1 MKIFITG
8 GSGMVGRNI
17 LEHPKTEEHEIIA
30 PARKDLDLLDRP
42 SILNSLVNFKPDFV
56 IHCAGRV
63 GGIQANMA
71 NPVAFLRDNTD
82 IGLNVIEA
90 SLKAGVTNFINLGS
104 SCMYPRKAENPL
116 REDEILKG
124 ELEPTNEGYAL
135 AKIVA
140 AKFCEYIVKENDSKN
155 YKTIIPCNLYGRHD
169 HFDPSTS
176 HLIPSVIRKLHDAKM
191 DGRGVIDIWGDG
203 SARREFMYAEDLADF
218 IFFAIDNFERMP
230 QNLNLGLGHDYSI
243 NEYYTAIA
251 SVIGY
256 SGQFEND
263 LSKPVGMRQKI
274 VDITELKQFG
284 WSHKTSL
291 VNGIRQAYEFYIRGK

>member
-42 SILNSLVNFKPDFV
+42 SILNSLVNFKPEFV

-140 AKFCEYIVKENDSKN
+140 AKFCEYIAKENDSKN

-169 HFDPSTS
+169 HFDPNTS

>member
-1 MKIFITG
+1 
-8 GSGMVGRNI
+8 MVGRNI

-140 AKFCEYIVKENDSKN
+140 AKFCEYIAKENDSKN

>member
-8 GSGMVGRNI
+8 GSGMVGKNI
-17 LEHPKTEEHEIIA
+17 LDHPKALGFDIMA
-30 PARKDLDLLDRP
+30 PSRNDLNLLDRA
-42 SILNSLVNFKPDFV
+42 SIVDCLAKFKPHFV

-71 NPVAFLRDNTD
+71 SPVAFLRDNTD

-90 SLKAGVTNFINLGS
+90 SLQAGVTNLINLGS
-104 SCMYPRKAENPL
+104 SCMYPRSAQNPL
-116 REDEILKG
+116 RESDILKG

-140 AKFCEYIVKENDSKN
+140 AKMCEFIVKEDQSKN

-169 HFDPSTS
+169 HFDSTTS
-176 HLIPSVIRKLHDAKM
+176 HLIPSVVRKLHEAKSK
-191 DGRGVIDIWGDG
+191 GASCVDIWGDG
-203 SARREFMYAEDLADF
+203 NARREFMYAQDLADM
-218 IFFAIDNFERMP
+218 IFYAIDNFERMP
-230 QNLNLGLGHDYSI
+230 QTLNVGLGHDFSI

-256 SGQFEND
+256 SGQFEHD

-274 VDITELKQFG
+274 VDITELEQFG

-291 VNGIRQAYEFYIRGK
+291 SNGVEQTYEFFIRGK

>member
-1 MKIFITG
+1 
-8 GSGMVGRNI
+8 
-17 LEHPKTEEHEIIA
+17 
-30 PARKDLDLLDRP
+30 
-42 SILNSLVNFKPDFV
+42 
-56 IHCAGRV
+56 
-63 GGIQANMA
+63 
-71 NPVAFLRDNTD
+71 
-82 IGLNVIEA
+82 
-90 SLKAGVTNFINLGS
+90 
-104 SCMYPRKAENPL
+104 
-116 REDEILKG
+116 
-124 ELEPTNEGYAL
+124 
-135 AKIVA
+135 
-140 AKFCEYIVKENDSKN
+140 
-155 YKTIIPCNLYGRHD
+155 
-169 HFDPSTS
+169 
-176 HLIPSVIRKLHDAKM
+176 
-191 DGRGVIDIWGDG
+191 
-203 SARREFMYAEDLADF
+203 MYAEDLADF

>member
-8 GSGMVGRNI
+8 GSGMVGKNI
-17 LEHPKTEEHEIIA
+17 LEHPKAKEHEIIA
-30 PARKDLDLLDRP
+30 PPRKDLDLLDRS
-42 SILNSLVNFKPDFV
+42 SILKSLSHFKPDFV

-63 GGIQANMA
+63 GGIQANIA
-71 NPVAFLRDNTD
+71 NPVKFLRDNAD
-82 IGLNVIEA
+82 IGLNIIEA

-124 ELEPTNEGYAL
+124 ELEPTNEGYAI

-140 AKFCEYIVKENDSKN
+140 AKFCEYIVKEDNSKN

-169 HFDPSTS
+169 HFDLSTS

-191 DGRGVIDIWGDG
+191 DGSGEIDIWGDG
-203 SARREFMYAEDLADF
+203 SARREFMYAQDFADF
-218 IFFAIDNFERMP
+218 IFYAIDNFERMP
-230 QNLNLGLGHDYSI
+230 QNLNIGLGHDFSI
-243 NEYYTAIA
+243 NEYYSSIA

-256 SGQFEND
+256 SGAFEHD
-263 LSKPVGMRQKI
+263 LTKPVGMRQKI
-274 VDITELKQFG
+274 VDIAKLNQFG

-291 VNGIRQAYEFYIRGK
+291 ADGIRYAYEFFIRGK

>member
-140 AKFCEYIVKENDSKN
+140 AKFCEYIAKENDSKN

-169 HFDPSTS
+169 HFDPDTS